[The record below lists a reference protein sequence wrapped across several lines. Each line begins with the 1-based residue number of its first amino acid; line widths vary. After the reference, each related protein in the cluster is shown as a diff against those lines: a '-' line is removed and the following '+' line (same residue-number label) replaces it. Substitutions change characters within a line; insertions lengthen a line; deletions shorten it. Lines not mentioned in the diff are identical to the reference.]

1 MTDAN
6 QVQAEFWQDLAPD
19 WLASEDYTEMV
30 SGAFGVAAMGKLGL
44 HLGARVIDIGCG
56 NGATTLA
63 LAEVVGPDGEAVGV
77 DIAPAMVAA
86 ARQHATAAG
95 VEHARFLSADAQ
107 VDDLGDSVFDAAYSR
122 FGVMFFADP
131 AAAFANIRSS
141 MRSGGALAFACWAN
155 IFANEWM
162 FVPGSAVVAVTGAL
176 PPMPDP
182 GEPGPFSLEDPD
194 RLETMLRGA
203 GFTEIEI
210 TPHAESIVIPVAHI
224 ESLVALSSRVGPVRE
239 ALRTA
244 DRHTASSIVQAVRD
258 ALTERVENDELRLGA
273 AGLIV
278 SARAA

>member
-6 QVQAEFWQDLAPD
+6 KEQFEFWEDLAPD
-19 WLASEDYTEMV
+19 WLESEDHTEMV
-30 SGAFGVAAMGKLGL
+30 SGAFGVAAMSKLGL
-44 HLGARVIDIGCG
+44 HHGARVIDIGCG
-56 NGATTLA
+56 SGATTLA
-63 LAEVVGPDGEAVGV
+63 LAEAIGPDGEAVGV

-86 ARQHATAAG
+86 ARQHAAAAG

-131 AAAFANIRSS
+131 AAAFTNIRSS
-141 MRSGGALAFACWAN
+141 MRSGGTLAFACWAN

-176 PPMPDP
+176 PPMPGP

-194 RLETMLRGA
+194 QLETLLRGA

-273 AGLIV
+273 AGLIA
-278 SARAA
+278 SAQAP

>member
-6 QVQAEFWQDLAPD
+6 KEQSEFWEDLAPD
-19 WLASEDYTEMV
+19 WLASEDHTEMV
-30 SGAFGVAAMGKLGL
+30 SGAFGVAAMSKLGL
-44 HLGARVIDIGCG
+44 HHGARVIDIGCG
-56 NGATTLA
+56 SGATTLA
-63 LAEVVGPDGEAVGV
+63 LAEAVGPDGEAVGV

-86 ARQHATAAG
+86 ARQHAAAAG

-141 MRSGGALAFACWAN
+141 MRSSGTLAFACWAN
-155 IFANEWM
+155 VFANEWM

-176 PPMPDP
+176 PPMPGP

-244 DRHTASSIVQAVRD
+244 DRQTASSIVQAVRD

-273 AGLIV
+273 AGLIA
-278 SARAA
+278 SARAT